1 MAGNGPPPNPNA
13 RRRNARVGV
22 VRLPAS
28 GRPGS
33 APEFPLPRATAG
45 ERRVWEQLWAT
56 PQAVAWERLG
66 WTRVVARY
74 VRVLKAADTGN
85 LSASAEAR
93 QLEDRLGLTPKA
105 MRSLMWEVA
114 ADEVGHARQESQ
126 LADRPRR
133 RLKVVGG
140 DAVASD

>member
-22 VRLPAS
+22 VRLPAG
-28 GRPGS
+28 GREGDP
-33 APEFPLPRATAG
+33 PVWPLPRPTVY
-45 ERRVWEQLWAT
+45 ERRVWAELWAL

-74 VRVLKAADTGN
+74 VRVLKLADTGN
-85 LSASAEAR
+85 LPASAEAR
-93 QLEDRLGLTPKA
+93 QFEDRLGLTPKA

-114 ADEVGHARQESQ
+114 ADEVAQARVDAQP
-126 LADRPRR
+126 AGRVRR

-140 DAVASD
+140 DAVAAD